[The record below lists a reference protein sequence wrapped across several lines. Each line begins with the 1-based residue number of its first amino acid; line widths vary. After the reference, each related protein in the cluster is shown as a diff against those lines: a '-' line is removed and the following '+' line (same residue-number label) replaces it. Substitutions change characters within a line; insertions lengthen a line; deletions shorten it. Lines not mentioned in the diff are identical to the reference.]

1 MMMMR
6 ALVVLLA
13 VSGCSESLFG
23 AHGNLDGGIG
33 SGSDGGDAAPVP
45 DTCAAPC
52 LADATANFDGTVDG
66 TNDRWS
72 YVDDN
77 RNRTWAPMTPVAGA
91 MIGAVNN
98 RIERCTDKPSAA
110 ACTGLPDALLV
121 TSSGASSKAD
131 PAVVYTSPDARVIQL
146 VLHANIPSGSVAHRV
161 RLYRNSRE
169 DVLFTAIAAPGA
181 TAANTITVDA
191 LAGDRFL
198 VALEPTGSLGGT
210 AALTFF
216 IIDANKTFPSTCQLA
231 LTFADPTVG
240 TATVANLCGAGFTYI
255 LDTQPTAPVLSPMG
269 PYNEEGNGL
278 YFEHPYYLVGS
289 QALAGGDRTVQFWVQ
304 NLAPTGQTSWVFS
317 DIDETTARGL
327 GIRFTNPSGSNSSFN
342 LEAAVVT
349 ATAPVAYASQ
359 GIAISSAIAWHFVRV
374 VHAGG
379 MVTICLDGT
388 QMKSAPLPTPTA
400 PGRTPA
406 LARNNLTAVDD
417 FNGNVDD
424 VRIFS
429 GTLPCNP

>member
-1 MMMMR
+1 MLLR
-6 ALVVLLA
+6 ILVVLLA

-23 AHGNLDGGIG
+23 THGNPDGG
-33 SGSDGGDAAPVP
+33 SSNGSDSGDAAPVP
-45 DTCAAPC
+45 DTCSAPC

-72 YVDDN
+72 YFDDN
-77 RNRTWAPMTPVAGA
+77 RDRTWAAMTPVAEA

-98 RIERCTDKPSAA
+98 RIERCADKPSAA

-121 TSSGASSKAD
+121 TSSGTSSKAD
-131 PAVVYTSPDARVIQL
+131 PALVYTSPDARVIQL
-146 VLHANIPSGSVAHRV
+146 VLHANIPSGSVAQRI

-169 DVLFTAIAAPGA
+169 DVLFTASAAPGDSVA
-181 TAANTITVDA
+181 HTITVDA

-198 VALEPTGSLGGT
+198 VALEPTGTQGGT

-216 IIDANKTFPSTCQLA
+216 IIDANKTFPSLCQLA

-240 TATVANLCGAGFTYI
+240 TSTVANLCGAGFTYI
-255 LDTQPTAPVLSPMG
+255 LDTQPTAPVLVAG
-269 PYNEEGNGL
+269 PYSQEGNGL

-289 QALAGGDRTVQFWVQ
+289 QALGGGDRTVQFWVQ
-304 NLAPTGQTSWVFS
+304 NSAPTSPTAWVFS
-317 DIDETTARGL
+317 DVDETTARGL
-327 GIRFTNPSGSNSSFN
+327 GIRFTNPSGSSSSFN
-342 LEAAVVT
+342 LEAAIVT
-349 ATAPVAYASQ
+349 ATAPVTYAAQ
-359 GIAISSAIAWHFVRV
+359 GIAIPSAIAWHFVRV

-388 QMKSAPLPTPTA
+388 QIKSAPLATPAA
-400 PGRTPA
+400 PGRNPA

-429 GTLPCNP
+429 GTLPCI